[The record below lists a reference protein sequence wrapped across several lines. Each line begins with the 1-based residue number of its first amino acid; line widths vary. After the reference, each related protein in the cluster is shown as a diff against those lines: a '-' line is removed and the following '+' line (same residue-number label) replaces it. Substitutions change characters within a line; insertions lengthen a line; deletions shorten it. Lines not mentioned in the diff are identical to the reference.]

1 MHPWV
6 QTSQGRCL
14 QWGRAGGDDDGHE
27 GACLTWAGQNLP
39 QGWVGYSIFGIQRED
54 VGAWGQ
60 LESAHQPQQPHVPK
74 QPHIPSIPQSPAA
87 THSHAKPVR
96 RREGTRPLG
105 SRDGQLCR
113 SEVILPP
120 HSEHIKHRGAQVPL
134 CPLSFFS
141 FPLILSL
148 LCPHTFAPGAA
159 GPFGPLSG
167 CPLLQDPPCPPPE
180 VLPVPPVFSL
190 SFSRTPDLFIFF
202 ITVIIILPLV

>member
-1 MHPWV
+1 MGTTGERTPTPTAPCPQAAPYPQHPPV
-6 QTSQGRCL
+6 PSSHSFSCKACKEEGRHPAI
-14 QWGRAGGDDDGHE
+14 GE
-27 GACLTWAGQNLP
+27 
-39 QGWVGYSIFGIQRED
+39 QR
-54 VGAWGQ
+54 
-60 LESAHQPQQPHVPK
+60 H
-74 QPHIPSIPQSPAA
+74 
-87 THSHAKPVR
+87 
-96 RREGTRPLG
+96 
-105 SRDGQLCR
+105 GQLCR